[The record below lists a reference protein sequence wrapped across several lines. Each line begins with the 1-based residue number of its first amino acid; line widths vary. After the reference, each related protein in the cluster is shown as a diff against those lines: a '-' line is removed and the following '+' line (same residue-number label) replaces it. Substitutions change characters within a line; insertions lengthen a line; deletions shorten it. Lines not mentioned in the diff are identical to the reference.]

1 MILVEVKE
9 NIKLRISIIKEKKK
23 DLKYKTFIC
32 LNLII
37 INNHNVNINIL
48 MEIKSNLKFPSI
60 IIKLLVFNIM
70 TIIIII
76 TIALI
81 KETLNGANIKIED
94 SSNNFIISKRKI
106 FIIYS
111 IKIVL
116 FIRHLTN
123 LKLYLR
129 FFE

>member
-37 INNHNVNINIL
+37 VNNHNVNINIL

>member
-70 TIIIII
+70 IIIIII

>member
-81 KETLNGANIKIED
+81 RETLNGANIKIED

>member
-116 FIRHLTN
+116 FIRTLLT
-123 LKLYLR
+123 
-129 FFE
+129 